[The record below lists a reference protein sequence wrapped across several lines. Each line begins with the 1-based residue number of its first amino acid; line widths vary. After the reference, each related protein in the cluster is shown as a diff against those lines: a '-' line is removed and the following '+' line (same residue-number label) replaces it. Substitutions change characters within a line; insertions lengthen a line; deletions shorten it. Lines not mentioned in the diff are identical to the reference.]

1 MGSFAKVACNALDRQ
16 STSSCARAPIKN
28 PPPGWIPLAK
38 FKCCLITGPFVYF
51 KRFKYKKSWLVRWL
65 VRLVGQVGLLGL
77 VS

>member
-1 MGSFAKVACNALDRQ
+1 MFRKQLSIQPVAM
-16 STSSCARAPIKN
+16 
-28 PPPGWIPLAK
+28 IPLAK